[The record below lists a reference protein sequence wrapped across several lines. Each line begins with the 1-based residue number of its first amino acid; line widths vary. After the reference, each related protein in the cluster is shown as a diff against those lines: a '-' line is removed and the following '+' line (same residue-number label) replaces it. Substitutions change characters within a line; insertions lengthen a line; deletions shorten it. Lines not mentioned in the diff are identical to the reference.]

1 MDYDALKTNYWNS
14 QIERVEQL
22 RLKISNLPAVGDG
35 RVVPEDDSL
44 SLGQGRRLRMA
55 VMFIDIC
62 GFSSRQ
68 LETAEAQNLMLKVLN
83 LFFTEM
89 IRISEDYG
97 GNVEKILVMA

>member
-1 MDYDALKTNYWNS
+1 
-14 QIERVEQL
+14 
-22 RLKISNLPAVGDG
+22 
-35 RVVPEDDSL
+35 
-44 SLGQGRRLRMA
+44 MA